1 MAFAPVSKKEK
12 KVAVI
17 VKLFLVGASI
27 IKGAQLLQSLVFFSF
42 FFKDRLEATNVKI
55 KVQLLITV
63 LNYWTGKRGAH
74 LG

>member
-1 MAFAPVSKKEK
+1 MAFAPASKEEK

-17 VKLFLVGASI
+17 AKLFLVGASI
-27 IKGAQLLQSLVFFSF
+27 IKRAQLLQSLVFFLF
-42 FFKDRLEATNVKI
+42 LKDRLEATNVKI
-55 KVQLLITV
+55 NVQLLITV